1 MNAAKC
7 RCIELED
14 EEMKPRQIAT
24 SLMVTA
30 IFVAAIGS
38 QARQTQTTNDPVT
51 ASFERALHH
60 EVGPAVRATRSDID
74 NDVLYALVNQP
85 LQTQDAPSE
94 VLALAEA
101 NND

>member
-1 MNAAKC
+1 
-7 RCIELED
+7 
-14 EEMKPRQIAT
+14 MKPQQVAT

-30 IFVAAIGS
+30 IFVAAIAS
-38 QARQTQTTNDPVT
+38 QARQTQTTDDSIT
-51 ASFERALHH
+51 ASFERTLHH
-60 EVGPAVRATRSDID
+60 EVGPAARVTRSDID

-85 LQTQDAPSE
+85 LQTQDPSSA